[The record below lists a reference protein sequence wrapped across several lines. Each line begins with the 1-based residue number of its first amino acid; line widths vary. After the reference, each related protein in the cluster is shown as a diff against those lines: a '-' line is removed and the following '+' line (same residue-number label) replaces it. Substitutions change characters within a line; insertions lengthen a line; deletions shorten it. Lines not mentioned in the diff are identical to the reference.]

1 MIQAAP
7 VLPQFRRRNQTRDG
21 ATRANQKKTSRAK
34 NACLWVEPREHLA
47 SRSSSIATGI
57 YAKTKE

>member
-1 MIQAAP
+1 MIQAAA
-7 VLPQFRRRNQTRDG
+7 VLRQFRRRNQTHDG
-21 ATRANQKKTSRAK
+21 ARHASQKKTSRAK